1 MPEKLEK
8 MIVGVDLGGS
18 KINSILSDSSGNISR
33 QELKDT
39 LAQEGPDAVDMIYE
53 FFIPIIDNIMSGHWL
68 LRN

>member
-1 MPEKLEK
+1 

-18 KINSILSDSSGNISR
+18 KINVILSDSSGNIKQR
-33 QELKDT
+33 DLRDT

-53 FFIPIIDNIMSGHWL
+53 FFISIIDNIMSGHWL